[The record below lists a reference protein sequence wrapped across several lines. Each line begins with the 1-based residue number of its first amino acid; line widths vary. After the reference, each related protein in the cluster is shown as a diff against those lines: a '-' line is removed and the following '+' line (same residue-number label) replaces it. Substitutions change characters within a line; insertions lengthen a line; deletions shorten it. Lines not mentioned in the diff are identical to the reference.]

1 MATYTY
7 TDGDKVII
15 EKEQLAQLLEQNRSY
30 LQNYVELEDDL
41 EDPSYVARGNG
52 FCDTKYSEDFV
63 QSQIAKYEQRIRDIE
78 SWMK

>member
-41 EDPSYVARGNG
+41 DDPSYVARGNG